1 MAEADPAAEETT
13 PGWNWVD
20 TCGIIAGVVLVV
32 ILADVFTDGRLIS
45 RRLKGR
51 PAPAP
56 EQVPDE

>member
-1 MAEADPAAEETT
+1 MAEPEAPTEETA

-20 TCGIIAGVVLVV
+20 TCGIIAGIVLVV